1 MKKIEQQGTGLGPI
15 KCSNQMDS
23 ISRECLSDNVE
34 MFKYRNAVSIPS
46 LGMIDDLAAIAK
58 CGPES
63 VILHSIINAKINM
76 KKLTFKQTK
85 CKKLHISK
93 ENKKKILKT

>member
-1 MKKIEQQGTGLGPI
+1 MLRLTVCTMKKIEQQGTGLGPI

-46 LGMIDDLAAIAK
+46 LGMVDDLAAIAK

-63 VILHSIINAKINM
+63 VI
-76 KKLTFKQTK
+76 
-85 CKKLHISK
+85 
-93 ENKKKILKT
+93 IL